1 MPKFF
6 VKSEQIKENKIV
18 QILGEDVKHIAK
30 VLRCGLGDNLTVCN
44 RDTGENYACQIQEI
58 HDTEIQCSILEKI
71 DSHSEPSVYIH
82 LLQGL
87 PKADKMEW
95 IIEKGTEIGITEF
108 TPVRMRYS
116 VAKLE
121 GKDALKKVERWN
133 KIAEVAAKQ
142 SGRDKI
148 PTINPVI
155 NFAKVYEIL
164 QKCDIVLVAYEKE
177 LKNTLKHELEQL
189 KKPNI
194 NIGVI
199 VGPEGGIAEEEIE
212 QLKKEGARII
222 TLGPRILR
230 TETAPIVIASN
241 IVYALDTK

>member
-30 VLRCGLGDNLTVCN
+30 VLRYGLGDNLTVCN

-58 HDTEIQCSILEKI
+58 HDMEIQCSILEKI

-95 IIEKGTEIGITEF
+95 IIEKGTEIGISEF

-116 VAKLE
+116 VTKLE
-121 GKDALKKVERWN
+121 GKDAVKKVERWN

-148 PTINPVI
+148 PNINPVI
-155 NFAKVYEIL
+155 NFVKVYEIL

-177 LKNTLKHELEQL
+177 LKNTLRHELEQL
-189 KKPNI
+189 KKPNLK
-194 NIGVI
+194 IGVI

-230 TETAPIVIASN
+230 TETAPITIASN
-241 IVYALDTK
+241 IVYALDMK